1 MDRTDHSPFDDCQSE
16 CRFRKLTE
24 KLNES
29 SDRGVAFFGAGAS
42 APAGLPTWGKFH
54 RSFLEHFGAQP
65 SSDGPQATR
74 AVLTDIDYHTD
85 RHPARVL
92 AFIKATFASPIP
104 QIPPV
109 VRFAVATRS
118 LRFFYTTNFDEVL
131 FEAAAG
137 DNVATYP
144 DYVPMDA
151 RFVYLHGRAS
161 SANSVHGELVL
172 GSSGYDLAYNATV
185 GGWARTQ
192 LYVLAPYTVIFIGF
206 SMADRS
212 VARSLEEITRA
223 ARYRR
228 EIASDGEAT
237 EVVSPL
243 SWYILLKAPTRTDPG
258 RNEEK
263 RSRETYLRGL
273 GLRVV
278 WYQDG
283 GNPDPY
289 SGLLEV
295 VQRIE

>member
-1 MDRTDHSPFDDCQSE
+1 MARERPCLQASRHGGNSIEVSWSISVPSLARTDLRPPGPCSPT
-16 CRFRKLTE
+16 LTTTPTGIQ
-24 KLNES
+24 
-29 SDRGVAFFGAGAS
+29 RGFWA
-42 APAGLPTWGKFH
+42 L
-54 RSFLEHFGAQP
+54 
-65 SSDGPQATR
+65 
-74 AVLTDIDYHTD
+74 
-85 RHPARVL
+85 
-92 AFIKATFASPIP
+92 IKATFASPIP